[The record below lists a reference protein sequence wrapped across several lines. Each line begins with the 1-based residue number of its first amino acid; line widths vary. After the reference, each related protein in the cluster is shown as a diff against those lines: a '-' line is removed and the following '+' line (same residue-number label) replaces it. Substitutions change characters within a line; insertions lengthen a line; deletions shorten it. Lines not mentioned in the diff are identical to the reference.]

1 MTKNWYVVHTYSG
14 FEKFVAE
21 SIRQRALEL
30 NLEDQFGQIIIPTE
44 DVIEI
49 KGGRKV
55 VSTKRSYPGYIL
67 VEMEM
72 SDENWHLVRE
82 TPKVT
87 GFVGSGR
94 KPSALSRDEVGQ
106 IVEHMETTSE
116 KPKPKHS
123 FEKGEAVRII
133 DGPFF
138 NFNGIVEEVNHERN
152 TLKVLVTIFGRSTP
166 VELEFLQVEKL

>member
-1 MTKNWYVVHTYSG
+1 MGKNWYVVHTYSG

-21 SIRQRALEL
+21 SIKQRAAEV
-30 NLEDQFGQIIIPTE
+30 NIPDAIGQIIIPTE

-49 KGGRKV
+49 RGGKKV

-72 SDENWHLVRE
+72 TDEAWLMIRNI
-82 TPKVT
+82 PKVT

-94 KPSALSRDEVGQ
+94 KPSPLNKKEVGQ

-138 NFNGIVEEVNHERN
+138 NFNGIVEDVNHERS

-166 VELEFLQVEKL
+166 VELEFLQVEKI

>member
-1 MTKNWYVVHTYSG
+1 MAKNWYVVHTYSG

-21 SIRQRALEL
+21 SIKQRALEL
-30 NLEDQFGQIIIPTE
+30 DVQDQVGQIIIPTE
-44 DVIEI
+44 DVVEI
-49 KGGRKV
+49 RGGKKV

-72 SDENWHLVRE
+72 SDENWLMIRQ

-87 GFVGSGR
+87 GFVGSGK
-94 KPSALSRDEVGQ
+94 KPSALNKKEVGQ

-123 FEKGEAVRII
+123 FEKGEAVRVI

-138 NFNGIVEEVNHERN
+138 NFSGIVEEVNHERS

>member
-1 MTKNWYVVHTYSG
+1 MSKNWYVVHTYSG
-14 FEKFVAE
+14 FEKYVAE
-21 SIRQRALEL
+21 SIHQRCIEL
-30 NLEDQFGQIIIPTE
+30 NIKDQIGQIIIPTE
-44 DVIEI
+44 GVVEI
-49 KGGRKV
+49 KGGKKV

-67 VEMEM
+67 IEM
-72 SDENWHLVRE
+72 SMTDENWHIIRE

-87 GFVGSGR
+87 GF
-94 KPSALSRDEVGQ
+94 
-106 IVEHMETTSE
+106 VEHMETTSE

-138 NFNGIVEEVNHERN
+138 NFNGIVEEVNNERN

-166 VELEFLQVEKL
+166 VELEFLQVEKI